1 MDILRTFKLVD
12 SEHIVN
18 IQGTFEKPLF
28 QANQIGKILEIK
40 NIHDSLRDFDEE
52 EKTLSIANTN
62 GGYQQTLFL
71 TENGL
76 YRLINRSRKPVA
88 VQFQKWIS
96 QVIIDIRINGYY
108 KLKEENEIDKS
119 LIKYKGDIEKHKMLI
134 RFLDNKNIVY
144 ICKFRKEEN
153 KFLIKI
159 GSSKN
164 IKERMCH
171 LTNAYDNIEA
181 ILLES
186 VQITCNR
193 RYETYLHNHDF
204 IKKFYYPIT
213 NKEGKISKETY
224 LVDEIQLAEFIKIM
238 NNDKNRKEF
247 NDDSNES
254 SNIIEYKS
262 EDLDKIIEIEKIK
275 LKTEELKTNKINE
288 IKELKKIELELNNI
302 EKEKKNE
309 EIVIDELDS
318 EIESIYD
325 SDEDDIDIT
334 TIYFSTKK
342 MKPGIKSPLVY
353 QYNINDLTTPFKI
366 YDSPSEVERSE
377 ELKHLEIS
385 PTPLR
390 NAAKNN
396 TIYKGFRWYF
406 VKRDET
412 PPQSIPN
419 TVQLKHKETEIK
431 FLAMIDITQTKIMS
445 VYQNQRE
452 ATKARL
458 MKCKSFHR
466 AIQNGSISS
475 GHYWKY
481 FDDCSKE
488 MQIEYLKNNVLPEK
502 YVSKISK
509 KVQQICPKTKQIL
522 KTYDSNRD
530 VIKLFKMSVTSLKK
544 YSESGEIHNG
554 YIWKIC

>member
-1 MDILRTFKLVD
+1 MDILRAFKLCGN
-12 SEHIVN
+12 EININ
-18 IQGTFEKPLF
+18 IQGTIDEPLF
-28 QANQIGKILEIK
+28 QANQIGKILEMK
-40 NIHDSLRDFDEE
+40 NINQ
-52 EKTLSIANTN
+52 TLLNFSDKHKKIILTMTN
-62 GGYQQTLFL
+62 GGLQNVTFL
-71 TENGL
+71 TECGL
-76 YRLINRSRKPVA
+76 YKLLSRSNKSIAEEFQNWV
-88 VQFQKWIS
+88 VQ
-96 QVIIDIRINGYY
+96 IIKDIRINGYY
-108 KLKEENEIDKS
+108 KLKEENEIDKN

-144 ICKFRKEEN
+144 ICKFRKEN
-153 KFLIKI
+153 DKFLVKI
-159 GSSKN
+159 GSSQN

-224 LVDEIQLAEFIKIM
+224 LVDEIQLAELIKIM

-247 NDDSNES
+247 NDESNELL
-254 SNIIEYKS
+254 NTIEYKS

-288 IKELKKIELELNNI
+288 IKELKKIELELNNN
-302 EKEKKNE
+302 KE
-309 EIVIDELDS
+309 EIINDELDS
-318 EIESIYD
+318 EIESIYQ

-342 MKPGIKSPLVY
+342 MKPGIKSPYVY
-353 QYNINDLTTPFKI
+353 QYEINDLTTPIKI
-366 YDSPSEVERSE
+366 YESPSEVERSE

-406 VKRDET
+406 LKRDET
-412 PPQSIPN
+412 IPQTIPN
-419 TVQLKHKETEIK
+419 TIELKHKETEIK
-431 FLAMIDITQTKIMS
+431 FVAMIDITQTKIMD
-445 VYQNQRE
+445 VYQNQKE

-458 MKCKSFHR
+458 MKCNSFHR

-488 MQIEYLKNNVLPEK
+488 MRNEYLKNNTLPEK
-502 YVSKISK
+502 YVSKVSK

-544 YSESGEIHNG
+544 YSTSGEIHNG